1 MARYTPD
8 GNTLIYWVLSIANTS
23 APTVAEITAGTR
35 VSTHLTRD
43 EGLEIDWDQ
52 KMVEGSSIEETFDA
66 KDPGT
71 EGVTLKAT
79 WFRNLGADTLFTTV
93 FATRNTAGYWVV
105 RPGVSVDTAIAA
117 TQKVEVYPS
126 NMHRAVPV
134 KRTTNTKDKAS
145 AAGGITASPVLNA
158 TIAA

>member
-1 MARYTPD
+1 MPRYTPD
-8 GNTLIYWVLSIANTS
+8 GNTLIYWVLSIANTA
-23 APTVAEITAGTR
+23 APTVAELNAGTR
-35 VSTHLTRD
+35 VSTYLTRD

-66 KDPGT
+66 MDPGT
-71 EGVTLKAT
+71 EGVSLKAT
-79 WFRNLGADTLFTTV
+79 WFRNSTADTLFTTV

-105 RPGVSVDTAIAA
+105 RPGVAVDTAWTAG
-117 TQKVEVYPS
+117 QKAEVYPA

-145 AAGGITASPVLNA
+145 AAGGITSSPSLNA
-158 TIAA
+158 TVAA